1 MALLPKKRNMVD
13 DVTMNMNT
21 ACFEPTADRIDM
33 NTTCLEPTADR
44 IELTETSTI
53 RERRLISHILAWIM
67 IGVMTLSGLM
77 WLSILL
83 AAFVH
88 FVSPAR

>member
-1 MALLPKKRNMVD
+1 VE
-13 DVTMNMNT
+13 DVAMN
-21 ACFEPTADRIDM
+21 M
-33 NTTCLEPTADR
+33 NTTCLEATAGV
-44 IELTETSTI
+44 IELTGSRTVG
-53 RERRLISHILAWIM
+53 ERRLISHVLAWSM
-67 IGVMTLSGLM
+67 IGVMSLSGLM

>member
-1 MALLPKKRNMVD
+1 
-13 DVTMNMNT
+13 MN
-21 ACFEPTADRIDM
+21 M
-33 NTTCLEPTADR
+33 NTTCLEATAGV
-44 IELTETSTI
+44 IELTGSRTVG
-53 RERRLISHILAWIM
+53 ERRLISHVLAWSM
-67 IGVMTLSGLM
+67 IGVMSLSGLM